1 MNGRADYTMTDRKQ
15 NHGLSMAKVSMLVAL
30 LAGAVVLTAWL
41 TKQWSEQNIAAQKRA
56 YFYQSMLAFTLR
68 QDANMLDQALVFI
81 GDSQVQGLAVS
92 RLGRH
97 AINLGIGGDT
107 STTLL
112 ERWPNYQSLQNA
124 KLIFVA
130 VGINDLFQSQDENLV
145 NNMASLIAM
154 VPSTTAIY
162 IGAILPLAMTSK
174 HFSTFDAR
182 IKKQNAALQT
192 LSAQYANVYFV
203 DYYADFVEA
212 DTKTPSNPFL
222 IDGLHL
228 NPTGYELM
236 ITKLKQTLFTS
247 EQQNE
252 SNNH

>member
-1 MNGRADYTMTDRKQ
+1 MTGRNRNQGM
-15 NHGLSMAKVSMLVAL
+15 SIAKVCMVMAL
-30 LAGAVVLTAWL
+30 LAGAIVLTVWL
-41 TKQWSEQNIAAQKRA
+41 TKQWCEQNIAAQKRE

-68 QDANMLDQALVFI
+68 QDANMLDQAMVFI

-92 RLGRH
+92 RLSRH

-107 STTLL
+107 STKLL
-112 ERWPNYQSLQNA
+112 ERWPHYQSLQNA

-145 NNMASLIAM
+145 KNMASLIAM
-154 VPSTTAIY
+154 VPSSTSIY
-162 IGAILPLAMTSK
+162 IGAILPLAQTSK
-174 HFSTFDAR
+174 HFSTFQAR
-182 IKKQNAALQT
+182 IEKQNAALQK
-192 LSAQYANVYFV
+192 LSAQHANVNFV

-222 IDGLHL
+222 VDGLHL

-236 ITKLKQTLFTS
+236 ITKLKQILFTS
-247 EQQNE
+247 EQ
-252 SNNH
+252 